1 MSIRRRL
8 VPVFA
13 ILIAGILLRIF
24 RTAYGLQ
31 WSGGR
36 KVLYLIIGA
45 LVLTFL
51 GNALLKALGKRDK

>member
-8 VPVFA
+8 IPVFA

-24 RTAYGLQ
+24 RTAYGLE
-31 WSGGR
+31 WSGGQ
-36 KVLYLIIGA
+36 KVIYLIIGA

-51 GNALLKALGKRDK
+51 GNALFNAWERRK